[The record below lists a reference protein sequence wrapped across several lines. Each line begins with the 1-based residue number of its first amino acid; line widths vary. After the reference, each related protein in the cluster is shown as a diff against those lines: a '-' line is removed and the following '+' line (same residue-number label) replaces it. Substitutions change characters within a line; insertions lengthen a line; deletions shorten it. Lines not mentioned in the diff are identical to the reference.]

1 LHLRRIA
8 GLLAVAAVLAGV
20 ALRAGSPTHAF
31 GFDPPSS
38 VLTDQSYVPPTP
50 VAVSGAK
57 TCPNGTVEFLGSVC
71 PIEWQTCST
80 GEVIYATQVCPG
92 TTLVPGSTPVAATP
106 GGSPS
111 GGQAPTAAA
120 PPIPL
125 TLCGSESSFNPVTQ
139 VGALAPAVTV
149 SIGQAVLC
157 GAALAAG
164 TGCQPAG
171 ESVDFGDGSQPF
183 VSAQM
188 QGASHAYSQAGAYS
202 ATDTISGCPASTPAS
217 VTVVPLTGLQQPASP
232 AQQPVQTLVVA
243 SPTTSAASCSQPPAT
258 PLNVTVTA
266 QPDLFHALIAWIDN
280 AGDASG
286 FQIGFGNGSVVG
298 TAGPGVTQFSA
309 GTWTDA
315 NTGTMDQVAP
325 SGWWNFFSVT
335 ATNSCGSSNAA
346 WGQVRMP
353 CPDGSAGDPNGN
365 ATNSC
370 SHASTSGAG

>member
-1 LHLRRIA
+1 
-8 GLLAVAAVLAGV
+8 
-20 ALRAGSPTHAF
+20 
-31 GFDPPSS
+31 
-38 VLTDQSYVPPTP
+38 
-50 VAVSGAK
+50 
-57 TCPNGTVEFLGSVC
+57 
-71 PIEWQTCST
+71 
-80 GEVIYATQVCPG
+80 
-92 TTLVPGSTPVAATP
+92 
-106 GGSPS
+106 
-111 GGQAPTAAA
+111 
-120 PPIPL
+120 
-125 TLCGSESSFNPVTQ
+125 VTQ

-157 GAALAAG
+157 GAALTAG
-164 TGCQPAG
+164 PGCQPAG